1 MDEFNDKAAELLGLK
16 QDNLAIW
23 ERVCE
28 TDPEHTRHVDR
39 RGGFTAI
46 DAQYQR
52 KNATREFGP
61 YGLGWGVKSCRYG
74 YLCDGAG
81 NPIEAWFEGIF
92 WYPMDGE
99 FEISSDAKFRPGNDT
114 RKKLLTDATTKA
126 LSFLG
131 FNSDVFEGAFDDNKY
146 TDAPPP
152 RQSSQ
157 QSRPPQQAQAPHT
170 SRTLPPGEDG
180 FYDTPPGQQRAL
192 GAGGP
197 NTHCPECNR
206 LGQQQKYWKPGSNN
220 PDLDCPHGCIETWN
234 NRQRALRWW
243 SHPKAGG

>member
-28 TDPEHTRHVDR
+28 TDPEHTRHVDQ

-131 FNSDVFEGAFDDNKY
+131 FNSDVFEGKFDGNKY
-146 TDAPPP
+146 TSEPPP
-152 RQSSQ
+152 RQ
-157 QSRPPQQAQAPHT
+157 QSRPQQAQRPPQG
-170 SRTLPPGEDG
+170 PPGEDG
-180 FYDTPPGQQRAL
+180 FYDTPPQQGGTV

-197 NTHCPECNR
+197 RQVCPKCGVQGVQNSD
-206 LGQQQKYWKPGSNN
+206 WKPGSSWS
-220 PDLDCPHGCIETWN
+220 DMACPQNCDVREWRGRWYPTWY
-234 NRQRALRWW
+234 
-243 SHPKAGG
+243 STPK